1 MPNFRFE
8 AMDSTGETQTDQVQA
23 ANAEEA
29 MSMLRASGLFVTVL
43 TEVTQSTDNE
53 SMSAQ
58 PRSVASTGVGAV
70 TRQPRHGRSWGRLV
84 TAIGLICAAFG
95 LYGVID
101 SLLCGIGAQRVK
113 ATVVAVGH
121 TADVPFDVLEF
132 TASGRQYRVDAR
144 GSFGVIWGPSHGL
157 RSRVSVLCVPD
168 RPEDARLA
176 AFVPRFAIPLILLA
190 LGCMFTPAGYLI
202 LQKGNAPRFVKVIY
216 LAVFVAIGM
225 TGAILA
231 IVAAFKR

>member
-29 MSMLRASGLFVTVL
+29 MSMLRTSGLFVTAL

-53 SMSAQ
+53 STAAQ
-58 PRSVASTGVGAV
+58 PESVASTGVGAV
-70 TRQPRHGRSWGRLV
+70 TRQPRHGRRWGRLV
-84 TAIGLICAAFG
+84 TAVGLICAAFG

-101 SLLCGIGAQRVK
+101 SLLCGIGAQRVN
-113 ATVVAVGH
+113 ATVAAVDH
-121 TADVPFDVLEF
+121 TGDVSSDVLEF

-144 GSFGVIWGPSHGL
+144 GSFGVVWGPSHGL

-176 AFVPRFAIPLILLA
+176 AFVPRFFIPLFLLGFG
-190 LGCMFTPAGYLI
+190 LVLT
-202 LQKGNAPRFVKVIY
+202 VS
-216 LAVFVAIGM
+216 GM
-225 TGAILA
+225 LMRRGGWPP
-231 IVAAFKR
+231 VDSE